1 MGMRLRRIQTTT
13 KKVDGKDV
21 VVPVL
26 DGDGKEIELWSID
39 VPSEIEHLGI
49 PKEVEAQGKD
59 AIEDYIAT
67 EMEKLHPSPTPAE
80 GEE

>member
-13 KKVDGKDV
+13 KTVNGKSV

-26 DGDGKEIELWSID
+26 DDHGQEIELWSID
-39 VPSEIEHLGI
+39 VPREIEALGI
-49 PKEVEAQGKD
+49 PKEIEQQGKD